1 MLKICFSKNLYFF
14 ELHQSAAAAAAAAMV
29 FIGEKYKFIVRG
41 KLTGGKKCT
50 GSVENPDLECTDKK
64 SVKSMRI
71 ENPPKI

>member
-1 MLKICFSKNLYFF
+1 MKRKHFSLHKGAKPTLKKSKSLF
-14 ELHQSAAAAAAAAMV
+14 
-29 FIGEKYKFIVRG
+29 GEKYKFIVRG

>member
-1 MLKICFSKNLYFF
+1 MFF
-14 ELHQSAAAAAAAAMV
+14 
-29 FIGEKYKFIVRG
+29 GEKYKFIVRG

-64 SVKSMRI
+64 SVKSKRI